1 MNQAVLILITILAV
15 WKIRDIIF
23 PEETKLG
30 KQLVEKI
37 IEVKLLK
44 AFYKEFIFT
53 LIKKDSVTMPKV
65 DKWISTE
72 YISWLKQKSKT
83 DELSDIING
92 KE

>member
-1 MNQAVLILITILAV
+1 MNQVVLILITILAV

-53 LIKKDSVTMPKV
+53 LIEKDSVTMPKV

-72 YISWLKQKSKT
+72 YILWLKRKSKT

>member
-1 MNQAVLILITILAV
+1 MNQVVLILITILAV

-53 LIKKDSVTMPKV
+53 LVKKDSVTMPKV

>member
-1 MNQAVLILITILAV
+1 MNQVVLILITILAV

-53 LIKKDSVTMPKV
+53 LIEKDSVTMPKV

-72 YISWLKQKSKT
+72 YISWLKRKSKT

>member
-1 MNQAVLILITILAV
+1 MNQVVLILITILAV

-53 LIKKDSVTMPKV
+53 LIEKDSVTMPKV

-72 YISWLKQKSKT
+72 YLSWLKRKSKT

>member
-1 MNQAVLILITILAV
+1 MNQVVLILITILAV

-72 YISWLKQKSKT
+72 YISWLKRKSKT

>member
-1 MNQAVLILITILAV
+1 MNQVVLILITILAV

-53 LIKKDSVTMPKV
+53 LIEKDSVTMSKV

-72 YISWLKQKSKT
+72 YISWLKRKSKT

>member
-1 MNQAVLILITILAV
+1 MNQVVLILITILAV
-15 WKIRDIIF
+15 WKIHDIIF

>member
-1 MNQAVLILITILAV
+1 MNQVVLILITILAV